1 MDTKKHSWNHRKSF
15 HQIVGPRLCGSDD
28 KRRGAFCAPSKRN
41 ALGSKL
47 CPGFFPD
54 LDSGTRQV
62 SVKLQAGHW
71 GMYEKWR
78 CDSTIFFWRSK
89 IYTVNIIINRKIR
102 SEVQVTVQW
111 FLMWGFFS
119 PKSQAN
125 RLSPLVFLQDDDI
138 WGSPDTAEARA
149 VKGVGTA

>member
-1 MDTKKHSWNHRKSF
+1 METKKPSWNHRKSF
-15 HQIVGPRLCGSDD
+15 QTKLWGPRLCGSDD
-28 KRRGAFCAPSKRN
+28 KRRGAFCAPKTKR
-41 ALGSKL
+41 LGIEFL
-47 CPGFFPD
+47 FGFFSRFGLWP
-54 LDSGTRQV
+54 GRQV

-71 GMYEKWR
+71 GMVMKVEMWLNN
-78 CDSTIFFWRSK
+78 FFWRSK
-89 IYTVNIIINRKIR
+89 IYINIIINRKIR
-102 SEVQVTVQW
+102 LEVQATVQW

-149 VKGVGTA
+149 MKGVGTA